1 MAQPQSLAEP
11 GEAPGLVA
19 GAVIG
24 QDSPEGDAERA
35 VVAQGGEQ
43 RPAKHFA
50 ALVRLNVG
58 KGDS

>member
-35 VVAQGGEQ
+35 VVAQEASSARQ
-43 RPAKHFA
+43 
-50 ALVRLNVG
+50 ALCRSSG
-58 KGDS
+58 